1 MGGSGDGADD
11 RPLPPVAARSRPRL
25 DPFPALRHRN
35 FRLFFFGYIV
45 SLVGVWM
52 ERVASSWLVLDLTNS
67 AFYVGLVSAL
77 GSLPV
82 LLFALY
88 AGAIADRVSKRRMV
102 MVTQTLAMLISFV
115 LAGLVFSKTVTIEWV
130 IILAALLGVST
141 AFDIPARQSFFV
153 DLVGKQDL
161 TNAIAL
167 NSSAFNGSRVVG
179 PALAGIAIGAI
190 GLGACFLFNAISFL
204 AVIWALAIMRLP
216 AFQKPTSRPRT
227 WANIRLGLR
236 YVREE
241 RRVLRLMLNIAA
253 VSIFGIPVIVL
264 LPVLAKNV
272 LGKGATEFGWM
283 MSAIG
288 IGAVAGALWLAT
300 IGRDLPRGK
309 LLSWASILFG
319 VVVVVTGIMRPF
331 GLVLLTLTLLG
342 AAMIVTSA
350 LTNTL
355 IQTITPDELRGRVV
369 SVYSL
374 AFVGMAPIGS
384 LIFGAVAQRFGT
396 PTALEIGG
404 VATVVASVLLVGR
417 GRELRET
424 R

>member
-1 MGGSGDGADD
+1 M
-11 RPLPPVAARSRPRL
+11 AREIRPRL

-35 FRLFFFGYIV
+35 FRLFFYGYIV

-102 MVTQTLAMLISFV
+102 MVTQTLAMLISFA

-153 DLVGKQDL
+153 ELVGKEDL
-161 TNAIAL
+161 INAIAL

-204 AVIWALAIMRLP
+204 AVIWALAIMHLP
-216 AFQKPTSRPRT
+216 AFQKPTTRPRT
-227 WANIRLGLR
+227 WANIRIGLR

-241 RRVLRLMLNIAA
+241 GRVLRLMLNIAA
-253 VSIFGIPVIVL
+253 VSIFGLPAIVL

-300 IGRDLPRGK
+300 FARALPRGK
-309 LLSWASILFG
+309 LLSWSAVLFG
-319 VVVVVTGIMRPF
+319 LLVIVTGIVRPF
-331 GLVLLTLTLLG
+331 GWVLLTLALLG
-342 AAMIVTSA
+342 AAMIVTTA

-374 AFVGMAPIGS
+374 AFVGMGPIGS
-384 LIFGAVAQRFGT
+384 LLFGGIAQRLGT

-404 VATVVASVLLVGR
+404 GITVLAAMILVWR